1 MKKREREG
9 EKAVDRAD
17 KSASQSGHELT
28 RKYIKGNLLLLF

>member
-17 KSASQSGHELT
+17 KSGRQSGHEWT
-28 RKYIKGNLLLLF
+28 RKSIKENLLYYF